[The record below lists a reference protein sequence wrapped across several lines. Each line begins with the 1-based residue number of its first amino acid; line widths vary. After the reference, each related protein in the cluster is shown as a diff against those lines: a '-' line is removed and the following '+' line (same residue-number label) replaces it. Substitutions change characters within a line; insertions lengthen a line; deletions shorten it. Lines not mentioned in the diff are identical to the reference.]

1 MILVPKTQSEIFFL
15 SIWYSISILNCI
27 NVCSVSKVLLYDL
40 YPFHHHPYYIK
51 FLKKLASVLS
61 LHLLEERE
69 AVFFSWLPQKKNWP
83 HNEYATKIFSDNEEM
98 EVVPSSSSQFCS
110 HPVPQDPNLLVVGD
124 VWLWGKKNLISHT
137 NKVLPWL
144 NECRQSTTW
153 SLSLR
158 TEKSW
163 VQILRGAKLTIFCL
177 FKRS

>member
-1 MILVPKTQSEIFFL
+1 MFQRVYFRFVL
-15 SIWYSISILNCI
+15 S
-27 NVCSVSKVLLYDL
+27 
-40 YPFHHHPYYIK
+40 FHHHPYYIK

-153 SLSLR
+153 SLGLW
-158 TEKSW
+158 TERSW
-163 VQILRGAKLTIFCL
+163 VPILRGTVSTIFAF
-177 FKRS
+177 FKLEKNSYEWK